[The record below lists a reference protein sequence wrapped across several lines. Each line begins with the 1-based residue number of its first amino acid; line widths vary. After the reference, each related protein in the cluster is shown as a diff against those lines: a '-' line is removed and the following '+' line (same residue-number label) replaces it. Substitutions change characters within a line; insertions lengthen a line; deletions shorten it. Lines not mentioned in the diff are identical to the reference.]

1 MTATHKA
8 LLLSLFVFPGAGLW
22 ALGQRGRAMV
32 FALPAAVAVI
42 YLFQGIWQIAMSLAE
57 QSAEA
62 ILRLDF
68 ASVFAQVH
76 TAVAQA
82 EQLQTPVW
90 VFIAAWILGLA
101 STYSVG
107 KLQEQKQLA
116 AAQAEQPQNAP
127 QPQADAIQPEP
138 SQQKPSQQQ

>member
-8 LLLSLFVFPGAGLW
+8 LLISLLVFPGAGLW

-32 FALPAAVAVI
+32 FALPAAVAI
-42 YLFQGIWQIAMSLAE
+42 IFLFQGIWEIAQSLAE

-68 ASVFAQVH
+68 AAVFAKVH
-76 TAVAQA
+76 AAVAQA
-82 EQLQTPVW
+82 EQLQTPIW
-90 VFIAAWILGLA
+90 VFIAAWILGMA

-107 KLQEQKQLA
+107 KLLE
-116 AAQAEQPQNAP
+116 
-127 QPQADAIQPEP
+127 
-138 SQQKPSQQQ
+138 QQQAQQQTEGEQ